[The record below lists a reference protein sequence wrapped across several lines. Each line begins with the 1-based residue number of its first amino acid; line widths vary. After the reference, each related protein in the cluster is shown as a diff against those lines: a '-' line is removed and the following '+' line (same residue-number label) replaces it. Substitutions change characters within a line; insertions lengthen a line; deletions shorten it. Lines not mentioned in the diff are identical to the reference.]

1 MSIINNFG
9 GQFNPLGQFP
19 QLPPMTPQ
27 ARTPQQ
33 MQMYNQALQNYG
45 QPQMIRPGNSVSA
58 QTANTPSG
66 IASANT
72 PMQTGDPLGDILQSD
87 STILFNPDA
96 GSMGNPQG
104 GYDGGGINPG
114 GMYDGGGVNPVGGPY
129 YSDLRMGEGG
139 FNPGGRNPA
148 GNQGGYD
155 GGGINPVIGPN
166 GERLL
171 DMKEAG
177 TGPFEG
183 LPQGTPTGEVGMADP
198 TPDLSNNPP
207 AEAAPAMPESALSQL
222 DPIPEDMPNTG
233 LIGYEEAVGGGY
245 DDAVQ
250 SYLNAYRGSPGVQG
264 SRDFDI
270 EQTQNAVNAL
280 SGYNQG
286 GAEAQQRMAA
296 LSGALGPEAQAEAMA
311 NFQES
316 PGQQYLREQTERG
329 VLRNAAAVGGLGG
342 GNVLKALQSNAAG
355 LAAQDFQNQFNR
367 LANVADRGFSSAGRT
382 ADLYG
387 SLGGRQAG
395 FRNEMGSRIAEAQI
409 GKGTMLGANRTRVG
423 EKIADNIAATASQIA
438 AQQGGQDLA
447 NLLGGDAN
455 ALISLINAAQSGD
468 AASNEALAAILAN
481 IATQSGSQVAGRP
494 SPGIGNDPG
503 YLETIG
509 KAVAGVGTGI
519 GATQTPSPS
528 DPRLKTDIH
537 KLGKHNGHNLYS
549 WKWNEEGRRLTG
561 LEYGAGVMADEVLE
575 KDPAAVS
582 MQDGYLAVNY
592 SRIF

>member
-9 GQFNPLGQFP
+9 GPLNSLGQF
-19 QLPPMTPQ
+19 QQRQPMTPQ
-27 ARTPQQ
+27 AETPQQ
-33 MQMYNQALQNYG
+33 MQKFNELLQNYA
-45 QPQMIRPGNSVSA
+45 QPKMIRPGNSVSA
-58 QTANTPSG
+58 QTANTS
-66 IASANT
+66 
-72 PMQTGDPLGDILQSD
+72 MQTGVPFSD
-87 STILFNPDA
+87 STILFNPNA
-96 GSMGNPQG
+96 GSMGGPQG

-114 GMYDGGGVNPVGGPY
+114 GMYDGAGINPSGGPY
-129 YSDLRMGEGG
+129 YSDLAMGEGG
-139 FNPGGRNPA
+139 FNPPGRNIDPSKVIPQVDPSRLQDIIPINPGGMFDRPGTGRSYEDVVAA
-148 GNQGGYD
+148 G
-155 GGGINPVIGPN
+155 GGGINPG
-166 GERLL
+166 G
-171 DMKEAG
+171 MFG
-177 TGPFEG
+177 
-183 LPQGTPTGEVGMADP
+183 GTPPSGQMPVNTGEVGMADP
-198 TPDLSNNPP
+198 TPDLTNNPP

-245 DDAVQ
+245 DDAVT
-250 SYLNAYRGSPGVQG
+250 SYLNAYRGSEGVQG

-296 LSGALGPEAQAEAMA
+296 LSGALGPEAQSAAMA
-311 NFQES
+311 NFQDS
-316 PGQQYLREQTERG
+316 PGQKYLREQTERG

-367 LANVADRGFSSAGRT
+367 LGNVADRGFSSAGRT
-382 ADLYG
+382 ADLYS

-468 AASNEALAAILAN
+468 AASYEALAAVLAN

-509 KAVAGVGTGI
+509 NAAAGVGTGI
-519 GATQTPSPS
+519 G
-528 DPRLKTDIH
+528 
-537 KLGKHNGHNLYS
+537 
-549 WKWNEEGRRLTG
+549 
-561 LEYGAGVMADEVLE
+561 GARG
-575 KDPAAVS
+575 S
-582 MQDGYLAVNY
+582 T
-592 SRIF
+592 